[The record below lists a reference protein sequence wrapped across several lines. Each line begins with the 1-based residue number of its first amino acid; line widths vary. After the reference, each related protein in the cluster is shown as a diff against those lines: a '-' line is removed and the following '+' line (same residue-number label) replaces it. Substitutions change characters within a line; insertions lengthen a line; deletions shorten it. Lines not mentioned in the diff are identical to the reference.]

1 MIFIGTASSI
11 RQGVLNGD
19 DFAGIYHG
27 KTCVKDMT
35 KKEIKRLHR
44 ELKTYRREGIPL
56 LLNGRQTTAKRI
68 EEACQIAET
77 GGYMRDYIQDD
88 QGKLR
93 GLSFDL
99 IKDDSF
105 QLYTK

>member
-1 MIFIGTASSI
+1 
-11 RQGVLNGD
+11 
-19 DFAGIYHG
+19 
-27 KTCVKDMT
+27 MT

-44 ELKTYRREGIPL
+44 ELKIYRREGIPL

-77 GGYMRDYIQDD
+77 GEYMRDYIQDE
-88 QGKLR
+88 QGKIQ
-93 GLSFDL
+93 GLSFDF
-99 IKDDSF
+99 IGETGF

>member
-1 MIFIGTASSI
+1 MEMILRERSCREI
-11 RQGVLNGD
+11 
-19 DFAGIYHG
+19 IYHG

-68 EEACQIAET
+68 EKACQIAET
-77 GGYMRDYIQDD
+77 GEYMRDYIQDE
-88 QGKLR
+88 QGRLQ
-93 GLSFDL
+93 GLSFDF
-99 IKDDSF
+99 IGGADC

>member
-1 MIFIGTASSI
+1 MEMILRERSCREII
-11 RQGVLNGD
+11 D
-19 DFAGIYHG
+19 HG

-88 QGKLR
+88 QGRLR

-99 IKDDSF
+99 IRDDSF

>member
-1 MIFIGTASSI
+1 M
-11 RQGVLNGD
+11 
-19 DFAGIYHG
+19 
-27 KTCVKDMT
+27 
-35 KKEIKRLHR
+35 
-44 ELKTYRREGIPL
+44 

>member
-1 MIFIGTASSI
+1 MEMILRERSCREI
-11 RQGVLNGD
+11 
-19 DFAGIYHG
+19 IYHG

-35 KKEIKRLHR
+35 KKEIKRL
-44 ELKTYRREGIPL
+44 TYRREGIPL

>member
-19 DFAGIYHG
+19 DFAG
-27 KTCVKDMT
+27 
-35 KKEIKRLHR
+35 KRLHR

>member
-1 MIFIGTASSI
+1 MEMILRERSCREI
-11 RQGVLNGD
+11 
-19 DFAGIYHG
+19 IYHG

-44 ELKTYRREGIPL
+44 ELKTYRTIRISI

-88 QGKLR
+88 QG
-93 GLSFDL
+93 GFGDCPL
-99 IKDDSF
+99 I
-105 QLYTK
+105 L